1 MAHPTN
7 PKATATEAQSA
18 PLLTFEDQTVRAV
31 IKNGKRWLV
40 ASDVCRLLGLQ
51 RSRAGVSRLD
61 EDESILAV
69 IPTPGGPQQTLLVSE
84 SGAYH
89 LTFVSRK
96 PNAKRFRRW
105 VTEEVLPSIR
115 RTGAYQVGGDTPG
128 RDGPTALTEDQWRL
142 FVQLRDEGRYLV
154 TRMPDGRMT
163 VEKSEWENVMGRWDA
178 TTAMSMVH
186 MVRLIETQWSRL
198 QQINTASPT
207 LLDQIPLGRIDMT
220 RYTQHAVELGDDIAH
235 AIRRGDSDYGTKG
248 ERARH

>member
-1 MAHPTN
+1 MLFPQHRLRKGKHMAHPTN

-105 VTEEVLPSIR
+105 VTEEVLPRSGARVRIR
-115 RTGAYQVGGDTPG
+115 LEATPRVEMGPQRSPKTSGACSCS
-128 RDGPTALTEDQWRL
+128 
-142 FVQLRDEGRYLV
+142 F
-154 TRMPDGRMT
+154 
-163 VEKSEWENVMGRWDA
+163 
-178 TTAMSMVH
+178 
-186 MVRLIETQWSRL
+186 
-198 QQINTASPT
+198 
-207 LLDQIPLGRIDMT
+207 
-220 RYTQHAVELGDDIAH
+220 
-235 AIRRGDSDYGTKG
+235 GTKG
-248 ERARH
+248 VISSPACLTDA